1 MKKSLSARLSV
12 IFTGIIIAACL
23 ILVGTCAG
31 IFKFTETTIKDIR
44 YEDILDGRSSPG
56 KPAAA
61 NQGRVR
67 SLPGL
72 FHFLRKSG
80 FRVQYNEAPHHHVW
94 QMRQ

>member
-44 YEDILDGRSSPG
+44 YEDILDGYKTEVKSQVQSGITIRFR
-56 KPAAA
+56 KNKFVEPAAFFCC
-61 NQGRVR
+61 
-67 SLPGL
+67 
-72 FHFLRKSG
+72 FHDFLYDHDTVIV
-80 FRVQYNEAPHHHVW
+80 F
-94 QMRQ
+94 